1 MAAQLSHYDL
11 FEQLEL
17 PQCECLNAAKDHTL
31 RRAPRRPPRRF
42 TLHML
47 TRSPAP
53 QAVRLSAIVVAG
65 PAASAPSE
73 LRIFANPPAPLDFDS
88 GRSNAPTQT
97 LPLTPADVAR
107 EGRPVE
113 LRFVHFQ
120 GAAASIAAPYRT
132 TVRELT
138 IFVPGNMGNEEE
150 TVIARLRLIGLP
162 VEQTGAKRS
171 EAEQAAASKADW
183 LGSGI
188 RGA

>member
-1 MAAQLSHYDL
+1 MAAQQSHYDL

-31 RRAPRRPPRRF
+31 RSALTPSDEGFLQSDADEELLISLRF
-42 TLHML
+42 M
-47 TRSPAP
+47 

-120 GAAASIAAPYRT
+120 
-132 TVRELT
+132 V
-138 IFVPGNMGNEEE
+138 
-150 TVIARLRLIGLP
+150 
-162 VEQTGAKRS
+162 
-171 EAEQAAASKADW
+171 
-183 LGSGI
+183 GSP
-188 RGA
+188 AFH